1 MDKSSYLRMN
11 KDIKKKWVEALRS
24 GDYKQTRLRLQDKG
38 GYCCLG
44 VLHLVTETPLD
55 YESVYAMLSEGQAA
69 KCMNLNDNERWNFK
83 QIAEYIET
91 HF

>member
-1 MDKSSYLRMN
+1 MDKGLNWPMN

-24 GDYKQTRLRLQDKG
+24 DAYQQTHCRLQDKK

-44 VLHLVTETPLD
+44 VLHLVTETTLD
-55 YESVYAMLSEGQAA
+55 YGAVYDLLSEAQAA
-69 KCMNLNDNERWNFK
+69 KCMNLNDSERWNFK
-83 QIAEYIET
+83 QIADYIEA